1 LERRWVEEHGCRFQV
16 LEAVVAGGV
25 QQPTQILEIGTYC
38 GDMAEAPG
46 KAGALEGGPKA
57 GIGSPKKIEDNYS
70 T

>member
-1 LERRWVEEHGCRFQV
+1 
-16 LEAVVAGGV
+16 LEAVVAGVGV